1 MNSAIVKLQEEEIK
15 QFWLLV
21 VCFVLERL
29 THMYV
34 LVVTTGVVV
43 VMRHERGVTRL
54 LTISIA

>member
-34 LVVTTGVVV
+34 LVVTIAVVV
-43 VMRHERGVTRL
+43 VTRHERGVTRL
-54 LTISIA
+54 LMISIA

>member
-43 VMRHERGVTRL
+43 VTRHERGVTRL